1 MLLPFDRSAVDER
14 RSVLDRWADQLDA
27 RVLPRRWSGR
37 LRRALEA
44 EAVAASTS
52 MEGVPVT
59 LDDTLKILAGD
70 RPEHVSRSDQALVR
84 GYRDA
89 MTYVQRRA
97 DDGLLVWNRE
107 LLVAVQ
113 DRVLAGNFAS
123 GAGRLRQRSTWV
135 TNSLSGVVVF
145 QPPDHERVPGLVDEM
160 CATMEAADWHPAV
173 AAAWVHVALAAIH
186 PFRDGNGRTARVLAS
201 LTMYRGGFRHPEF
214 TNLEEWWGRK
224 TADYYAAFDC
234 LGSTFDR
241 ATDVTAFVEAHVT
254 AQVSQVYGLALR
266 QRTEGL
272 LWTALENLLEDRG
285 LNPRIANALYDSFFE
300 RSVTTE
306 YYRDLIQASPATARN
321 DLQAATAAGLL
332 TPVGQTR
339 ARRYEPGAK
348 LMAAV
353 AGAVGR
359 DIEAQRHAVLD
370 ALLMR
375 ANIAS
380 DLIPRIGTP
389 APQQSLPGLDR

>member
-1 MLLPFDRSAVDER
+1 
-14 RSVLDRWADQLDA
+14 
-27 RVLPRRWSGR
+27 
-37 LRRALEA
+37 
-44 EAVAASTS
+44 

-59 LDDTLKILAGD
+59 VDDALKILAGD
-70 RPEHVSRSDQALVR
+70 RPEHVSGSDQALVR

-97 DDGLLVWNRE
+97 DDGLLIWNRE

-123 GAGRLRQRSTWV
+123 GAGRLRQRATWV
-135 TNSLSGVVVF
+135 TNSLTGDVVF

-160 CATMEAADWHPAV
+160 CATMEGADWHPAV

-224 TADYYAAFDC
+224 TTDYYAAFDC

-241 ATDVTAFVEAHVT
+241 TTDVTPFVEAHVT

-285 LNPRIANALYDSFFE
+285 LNPRIANALYDSFFD

-339 ARRYEPGAK
+339 GRRYEPGAQ
-348 LMAAV
+348 LMVAV
-353 AGAVGR
+353 AYAVGR
-359 DIEAQRHAVLD
+359 DVEPQRHSVLD
-370 ALLMR
+370 ALLDR
-375 ANIAS
+375 ANSAS
-380 DLIPRIGTP
+380 DLIPRIGAP
-389 APQQSLPGLDR
+389 APQEPLPGLDG